1 MFLKPMKAPFK
12 WHLGLAATPY
22 GFAVNQ
28 VQKMENWTGPPD
40 LFDPFRNTINAL
52 NSQFGPP
59 KLNENVK
66 SFRNGS

>member
-28 VQKMENWTGPPD
+28 VQKMEKKKWP
-40 LFDPFRNTINAL
+40 
-52 NSQFGPP
+52 S
-59 KLNENVK
+59 
-66 SFRNGS
+66 